1 MDVCDLEGPWGP
13 HHHHHIASFACEKDG
28 LDHKRKGSKDF
39 VPMPD
44 KTHAAQQLHALLP
57 TRPDVAFLRTDQPF
71 LLRFL
76 RARKFRVGD
85 AFLLLCRYFEYRQR
99 HRELFRGLNVGG
111 GGEGG
116 GANGGGTTGIQAA
129 LLDGLPGVLAERDPC
144 GRPVIVLLASN
155 WDHSRYDVRVVYQ
168 AVLLTLERLVEEES
182 VQANGVVAI
191 LDWSN
196 FPARLTTSLS
206 PKLLRLMLDGLQDAF
221 PLRLGAIHLVN
232 QPWYVE
238 AALGLARPFLKEKL
252 RSRIHVHGNN
262 LATLHAQVPPR
273 LLPAE
278 LGGEGAEYHPHTWA
292 STMFKR
298 TPSQQEQQES
308 SQQEQQ
314 QEQLPRDQPPEEQHQ
329 GQADTRVARQ
339 ESNSHN
345 GFNGPTK
352 KAQES
357 PRSFSNHNLSLSTS
371 CDLSSE
377 NTSAAPPSP
386 DTPLVN
392 KPETN
397 STIAAS
403 FTAMIFGKSESVSK
417 SNGNMSDGEE
427 VALKAH

>member
-13 HHHHHIASFACEKDG
+13 PHHHHIGSFACEKDG

-57 TRPDVAFLRTDQPF
+57 TRPDVAFLRTDQAF

-116 GANGGGTTGIQAA
+116 GGGTTGIQAA

-144 GRPVIVLLASN
+144 GRPVVVLLASN

-168 AVLLTLERLVEEES
+168 AVLLTLERLVEDEA

-292 STMFKR
+292 STMLKR
-298 TPSQQEQQES
+298 TPSQQEQQEAP
-308 SQQEQQ
+308 QPEQEQEQ
-314 QEQLPRDQPPEEQHQ
+314 HPQEHQAKNQHQ
-329 GQADTRVARQ
+329 GQANPSARSP
-339 ESNSHN
+339 ESN
-345 GFNGPTK
+345 GFNGFNGSAK
-352 KAQES
+352 KTQES
-357 PRSFSNHNLSLSTS
+357 PRSFAKESLSLSTS

-377 NTSAAPPSP
+377 NTSASLPSP

-403 FTAMIFGKSESVSK
+403 FTAMIFGKSDSDSK
-417 SNGNMSDGEE
+417 SNGNISDGEE